1 LSGWAG
7 TGKSAIARTVAR
19 HYDNEGCLAA
29 SFFFSRGGG
38 DSSHTGLF
46 VTSLAHQLAECNK
59 LDIQEDVRRS
69 LKEHS
74 RIASQTLQDQWT
86 RLILQPLSRHK
97 RTGKPSVFLFVID
110 ALDEC
115 EDERSI
121 GTLLRLLPQV
131 RELSEIRMRILV
143 TSRPE
148 TPVRHGFKRIG
159 ESTHHGFILHDI
171 PSATVNRDI
180 QVFLEHRFSGIA
192 AECYFPDSWP
202 GARVLECMVE
212 FAGGLFIWA
221 ETACKFVEE
230 DMFLAEERLSILM
243 NCSSDIVPEPQRQLD
258 RIYNTVLR
266 ASVPKNCSQLEQKR
280 IYAHLRLLLGAIT
293 TLFSTLSATALGQML
308 DVPTKDLLRILSR
321 LHSILD
327 VSEDPARPLRLH
339 HDSFRIFLSDETRC
353 LDSRLFVDNKE
364 AHARLVTR
372 CIKVMS
378 SVLKED
384 ICDQSAPGVLV
395 PDVDINHV
403 QQCLPPEA
411 QYACLYWAQHLIKS
425 GQQPFDDGEIL
436 QFLREHVLHWM
447 EAMSWMGKTSD
458 AIAAMASLEPITEV
472 RRLIH
477 GCDFSNDRELTTV
490 TGRRMS
496 DHSQS
501 CPRLQT
507 ISDVHKVWYRA
518 GTAAGLCFSCAMR
531 TLGKC
536 CTQIGRHDNTC

>member
-1 LSGWAG
+1 MEGTRVTILQEIDRWAVGGDERCILWLSGWAG

-38 DSSHTGLF
+38 DSSHIGLF

-59 LDIQEDVRRS
+59 LDIQDDVRRS
-69 LKEHS
+69 LREHS
-74 RIASQTLQDQWT
+74 RIASQTLQDQWA
-86 RLILQPLSRHK
+86 RLVLQPLSRHR
-97 RTGKPSVFLFVID
+97 RTGKPGVFLIVID

-121 GTLLRLLPQV
+121 GILLRLLPQV
-131 RELSEIRMRILV
+131 RELSGIRIRILV
-143 TSRPE
+143 TSRLE
-148 TPVRHGFKRIG
+148 TPIQHGFKRIG

-171 PSATVNRDI
+171 PSATINRDI

-192 AECYFPDSWP
+192 AEFYFPDNWP

-230 DMFLAEERLSILM
+230 DMFLAEERLNILI
-243 NCSSDIVPEPQRQLD
+243 NCSSDAVPEPQRQLD
-258 RIYNTVLR
+258 RIYNTVLS
-266 ASVPKNCSQLEQKR
+266 ASVPKNCSQPEQER
-280 IYAHLRLLLGAIT
+280 IYDHLRLSLGAIT
-293 TLFSTLSATALGQML
+293 TLFSTLPAAALSRMM

-339 HDSFRIFLSDETRC
+339 HDSFRNFLSDETRC
-353 LDSRLFVDNKE
+353 LDSRLFVDKKE
-364 AHARLVTR
+364 THARLVTG
-372 CIKVMS
+372 CIEVMS
-378 SVLKED
+378 LVLKED
-384 ICDQSAPGVLV
+384 ICGQSMPGVLV
-395 PDVDINHV
+395 PGVEINHV

-411 QYACLYWAQHLIKS
+411 QYACLYWVQHLIKS
-425 GQQPFDDGEIL
+425 GQQLFDDGEML

-458 AIAAMASLEPITEV
+458 AIRAMASLESITEV
-472 RRLIH
+472 RLLIH
-477 GCDFSNDRELTTV
+477 DCNVSNGRKLTTHRAKNV
-490 TGRRMS
+490 RSLTVS
-496 DHSQS
+496 S
-501 CPRLQT
+501 T
-507 ISDVHKVWYRA
+507 IAND
-518 GTAAGLCFSCAMR
+518 F
-531 TLGKC
+531 
-536 CTQIGRHDNTC
+536 